1 MIQHA
6 IFGGGCFWCTEAVFL
21 AVDGVKNVLSG
32 YAGGTP
38 ETANYEAVCTGQ
50 TGHAEVIE
58 IEYDD
63 EVVDYE
69 TLLNI
74 FFMTHDPTTLN
85 RQGNDI
91 GTQYRSV
98 IFYLDEMQRE
108 LAEQKV
114 KELHHLGIHAVT
126 EISPA
131 PIFYPAEEYHQNF
144 YAKNPMQGYCNL
156 MIPPKL
162 MKLKA
167 YYLSIR

>member
-1 MIQHA
+1 
-6 IFGGGCFWCTEAVFL
+6 
-21 AVDGVKNVLSG
+21 
-32 YAGGTP
+32 
-38 ETANYEAVCTGQ
+38 
-50 TGHAEVIE
+50 
-58 IEYDD
+58 
-63 EVVDYE
+63 
-69 TLLNI
+69 
-74 FFMTHDPTTLN
+74 MTHDPTTLN

-167 YYLSIR
+167 YYLSIH

>member
-58 IEYDD
+58 MEYDD

-167 YYLSIR
+167 YYLSIH